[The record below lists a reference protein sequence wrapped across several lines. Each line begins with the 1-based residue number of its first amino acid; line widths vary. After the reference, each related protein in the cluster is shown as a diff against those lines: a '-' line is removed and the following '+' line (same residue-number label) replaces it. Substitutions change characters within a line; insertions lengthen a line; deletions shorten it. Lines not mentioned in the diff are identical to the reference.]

1 MQTITITPQLENGR
15 YYIDVPDGFTDAEFT
30 IQITLKKEKIETALV
45 QEKLEKI
52 RAFAG
57 IAASSNIKIDKSEW
71 YQQ

>member
-15 YYIDVPDGFTDAEFT
+15 YYIDMPDEFADADFT
-30 IQITLKKEKIETALV
+30 IQITLKKEKVETEVTL
-45 QEKLEKI
+45 EKLEKI

-57 IAASSNIKIDKSEW
+57 LASDSDIQINKSEW